1 MEIFQFDFFLTH
13 LTPFIV
19 IIDEQ
24 LKVTQ
29 SRFVVDEKS
38 QKPHQESFPRHDG
51 NVLRSEKYFLTNDND
66 QRALSATHG
75 KATN

>member
-19 IIDEQ
+19 IIDEH

-38 QKPHQESFPRHDG
+38 
-51 NVLRSEKYFLTNDND
+51 
-66 QRALSATHG
+66 
-75 KATN
+75 